1 MKTKNDIIICA
12 KKYYMRGVPCE
23 EERNERLSK
32 RLWQKRVTNYKRLK
46 KRFKRIV
53 KMFEQ
58 LDYNR
63 VRSLDNEKLLQW
75 MKWTNKNLKWT
86 EDFFVGKLVNMI
98 LLQLTFSLIAYCTR
112 DIVVAVFS
120 AIMLAIIIISAFVML
135 RAREVQEINYIIL
148 SKEQNRRSW

>member
-1 MKTKNDIIICA
+1 
-12 KKYYMRGVPCE
+12 MRGYPKV
-23 EERNERLSK
+23 
-32 RLWQKRVTNYKRLK
+32 LWQKRVTNYKRLK

-98 LLQLTFSLIAYCTR
+98 LLQLTFSLIAYCTEGKR
-112 DIVVAVFS
+112 STGDK
-120 AIMLAIIIISAFVML
+120 LYYFV
-135 RAREVQEINYIIL
+135 
-148 SKEQNRRSW
+148 

>member
-1 MKTKNDIIICA
+1 
-12 KKYYMRGVPCE
+12 MRGYPKV
-23 EERNERLSK
+23 
-32 RLWQKRVTNYKRLK
+32 LWQKRVTNYKRLK

-112 DIVVAVFS
+112 DIVVAVFCTEPKKLD
-120 AIMLAIIIISAFVML
+120 IF
-135 RAREVQEINYIIL
+135 
-148 SKEQNRRSW
+148 

>member
-1 MKTKNDIIICA
+1 
-12 KKYYMRGVPCE
+12 MRGYPKV
-23 EERNERLSK
+23 
-32 RLWQKRVTNYKRLK
+32 LWQKRVTNYKRLK

-86 EDFFVGKLVNMI
+86 EDFFVGKLG
-98 LLQLTFSLIAYCTR
+98 
-112 DIVVAVFS
+112 
-120 AIMLAIIIISAFVML
+120 
-135 RAREVQEINYIIL
+135 
-148 SKEQNRRSW
+148 

>member
-1 MKTKNDIIICA
+1 
-12 KKYYMRGVPCE
+12 MRGYPKV
-23 EERNERLSK
+23 
-32 RLWQKRVTNYKRLK
+32 LWQKRVTNYKRLK

-86 EDFFVGKLVNMI
+86 EDFFVGKLVKMI
-98 LLQLTFSLIAYCTR
+98 LLQLTF
-112 DIVVAVFS
+112 IV
-120 AIMLAIIIISAFVML
+120 L
-135 RAREVQEINYIIL
+135 ET
-148 SKEQNRRSW
+148 

>member
-1 MKTKNDIIICA
+1 
-12 KKYYMRGVPCE
+12 MRGYPKV
-23 EERNERLSK
+23 
-32 RLWQKRVTNYKRLK
+32 LWQKRVTNYKRLK

-58 LDYNR
+58 LGYNR

>member
-1 MKTKNDIIICA
+1 
-12 KKYYMRGVPCE
+12 MRGYPKV
-23 EERNERLSK
+23 
-32 RLWQKRVTNYKRLK
+32 LWQKRVTNYKRLK

-86 EDFFVGKLVNMI
+86 EDF
-98 LLQLTFSLIAYCTR
+98 LLENL
-112 DIVVAVFS
+112 
-120 AIMLAIIIISAFVML
+120 
-135 RAREVQEINYIIL
+135 
-148 SKEQNRRSW
+148 

>member
-1 MKTKNDIIICA
+1 
-12 KKYYMRGVPCE
+12 MRGYPKV
-23 EERNERLSK
+23 
-32 RLWQKRVTNYKRLK
+32 LWQKRVTNYKRLK

-86 EDFFVGKLVNMI
+86 EDFFVGKLVI
-98 LLQLTFSLIAYCTR
+98 Y
-112 DIVVAVFS
+112 
-120 AIMLAIIIISAFVML
+120 
-135 RAREVQEINYIIL
+135 
-148 SKEQNRRSW
+148 

>member
-1 MKTKNDIIICA
+1 
-12 KKYYMRGVPCE
+12 MRGVPCE

-32 RLWQKRVTNYKRLK
+32 SVMAKKSNKLQEIK

-86 EDFFVGKLVNMI
+86 EDF
-98 LLQLTFSLIAYCTR
+98 LLENL
-112 DIVVAVFS
+112 
-120 AIMLAIIIISAFVML
+120 
-135 RAREVQEINYIIL
+135 
-148 SKEQNRRSW
+148 

>member
-1 MKTKNDIIICA
+1 
-12 KKYYMRGVPCE
+12 MRGYPKV
-23 EERNERLSK
+23 
-32 RLWQKRVTNYKRLK
+32 LWQKRVTNYKRLK

-112 DIVVAVFS
+112 DIGSCFFGYNVSNYNNFS
-120 AIMLAIIIISAFVML
+120 FCYVEGKRSTGDKLYYFV
-135 RAREVQEINYIIL
+135 
-148 SKEQNRRSW
+148 

>member
-1 MKTKNDIIICA
+1 
-12 KKYYMRGVPCE
+12 MRGYPKV
-23 EERNERLSK
+23 
-32 RLWQKRVTNYKRLK
+32 LWQKRVTNYKRLK

-98 LLQLTFSLIAYCTR
+98 LLQLLIA
-112 DIVVAVFS
+112 IPK
-120 AIMLAIIIISAFVML
+120 MEL
-135 RAREVQEINYIIL
+135 
-148 SKEQNRRSW
+148 